1 MNSEQLEEHMMI
13 LAIQAAHHASSS
25 QVKLKD
31 STVSDDSESDVD
43 SRLDGDRGSE
53 SPRVKISAHM
63 FLLGMHRNIFFV
75 SISPFSYYFHACC
88 SHWCPF
94 YNL

>member
-63 FLLGMHRNIFFV
+63 FLLGMHRNIFFCV
-75 SISPFSYYFHACC
+75 HFSFFILF
-88 SHWCPF
+88 SRMLQSLVPI
-94 YNL
+94 L